1 MSLAGQQ
8 LLRCPHCI
16 SVQPRGPGGELVL
29 EPGENVCASRNCGRT
44 FMGHEAIPEDY
55 PRDGLSREQSR
66 ERRLPPRG
74 DAPQAHPPRAD
85 KPSGQRDDH
94 SRTAGSTP
102 PAPLQ
107 LTFGGMK

>member
-16 SVQPRGPGGELVL
+16 SVQPRGPGGELLL
-29 EPGENVCASRNCGRT
+29 EPGENICASRNCGRT

-55 PRDGLSREQSR
+55 PRDG
-66 ERRLPPRG
+66 RRLLPRG

-85 KPSGQRDDH
+85 KPSGPRENQAR
-94 SRTAGSTP
+94 SGGSAP

>member
-16 SVQPRGPGGELVL
+16 SVQPRGPGGELL
-29 EPGENVCASRNCGRT
+29 LNPGENTCANRNCGRT
-44 FMGHEAIPEDY
+44 FLGHEAILEDY
-55 PRDGLSREQSR
+55 PRDG
-66 ERRLPPRG
+66 RRSAPRTG
-74 DAPQAHPPRAD
+74 
-85 KPSGQRDDH
+85 KPSGHRDDH

-107 LTFGGMK
+107 STLFGGMK